1 MYKVYLAD
9 KRVLKQLNNF
19 AVGIRQQIKNALL
32 NLEKEPRPPGS
43 RKLAGK
49 LKGFWRIR
57 IGSYRAIYDIDDK
70 KRVVVV
76 TDIGHR
82 RQIYR

>member
-9 KRVLKQLNNF
+9 KRVLRQLNNL
-19 AVGIRQQIKNALL
+19 AAGIRLHIKNALF
-32 NLEKEPRPPGS
+32 NLEKEPRPAGS

-57 IGSYRAIYDIDDK
+57 IGGYRIIYDIDDK
-70 KRVVVV
+70 KRTVVV

>member
-9 KRVLKQLNNF
+9 KRVLKQLNNLT
-19 AVGIRQQIKNALL
+19 VGIRQQIKNTLL
-32 NLEKEPRPPGS
+32 NLEKESRPPGS
-43 RKLAGK
+43 RKLPGK

-70 KRVVVV
+70 KRAIVI

>member
-9 KRVLKQLNNF
+9 KRVLKQLNSLT
-19 AVGIRQQIKNALL
+19 AGIRQQLRDALL
-32 NLEKEPRPPGS
+32 NLEKEPRPAGS
-43 RKLAGK
+43 KKLAGK

-57 IGSYRAIYDIDDK
+57 IGSYRAIYDVDDK
-70 KRVVVV
+70 KRVVVI